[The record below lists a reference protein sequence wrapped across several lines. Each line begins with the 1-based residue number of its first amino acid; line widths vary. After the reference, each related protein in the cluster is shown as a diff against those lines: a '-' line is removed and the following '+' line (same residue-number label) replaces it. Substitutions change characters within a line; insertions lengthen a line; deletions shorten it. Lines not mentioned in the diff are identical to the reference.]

1 MSIENH
7 VYLSP
12 VLMVIYMFMIL
23 IKMVASVICSNNI
36 RFAINKLSRNVQ
48 QILME
53 HIVLKVIE
61 RIFL

>member
-1 MSIENH
+1 MSIESH

-36 RFAINKLSRNVQ
+36 RFAINKLSRNVE